1 MAWIKIDDQFR
12 NHPKVLAAGPL
23 ASWLYVCSLTFAG
36 QYLTDGH
43 IPSTMLGMLAAVDN
57 AQELADR
64 LVDVGLWEEV
74 EGGYQIHDFTEYNPT
89 REEVRGVRAARAEAG
104 RRGGLNSAAS
114 KRQANA
120 TANEQQN
127 STPSPSPSPS
137 PIPIPAAA
145 APELRPEPNADPV
158 VAHLF
163 GLLDKAA
170 VIVNGAMQAE
180 AWTDLLDITRDKTLL
195 SETFVEAAR
204 TGKHPSPNWCRSVLE
219 RCIRDNTRPGKWNG
233 DGRARDEPAGK
244 PYARDGPLRMI
255 LVEDSQGNITEETV
269 G

>member
-1 MAWIKIDDQFR
+1 MAWIKLDDQFR
-12 NHPKVLAAGPL
+12 NHPKILAAGPL
-23 ASWLYVCSLTFAG
+23 ASWLYVCGLTFAG

-74 EGGYQIHDFTEYNPT
+74 DGGYQIHDFTEYNPT
-89 REEVRGVRAARAEAG
+89 REEVRGIRAARAEAG

-137 PIPIPAAA
+137 PIPIPG
-145 APELRPEPNADPV
+145 PGP
-158 VAHLF
+158 
-163 GLLDKAA
+163 
-170 VIVNGAMQAE
+170 
-180 AWTDLLDITRDKTLL
+180 
-195 SETFVEAAR
+195 SSS
-204 TGKHPSPNWCRSVLE
+204 PSPADDDDETEIVARIFCLWEDRFGRLTDIQRQEVAYRLDEHGASRLCEALDATIANNGRSIAYLDTVLANW
-219 RCIRDNTRPGKWNG
+219 GK
-233 DGRARDEPAGK
+233 GK
-244 PYARDGPLRMI
+244 PRSRASPANHVEGDYDFEAYGDALKAERERNEQQDDGA
-255 LVEDSQGNITEETV
+255 D
-269 G
+269 